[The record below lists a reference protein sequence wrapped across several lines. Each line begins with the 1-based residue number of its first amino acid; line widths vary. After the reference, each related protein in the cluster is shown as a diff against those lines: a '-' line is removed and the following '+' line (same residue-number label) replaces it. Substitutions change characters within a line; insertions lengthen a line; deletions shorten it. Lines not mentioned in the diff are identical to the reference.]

1 MALLEVHVG
10 RVEMLGQTG
19 INLIALLEVHV
30 GRVLSS
36 LSVGQLGPLI
46 I

>member
-30 GRVLSS
+30 GREEEAR
-36 LSVGQLGPLI
+36 PDRY
-46 I
+46 